1 GIFTTPS
8 DQSRPTADLSAFQ
21 VPQIASDTNT
31 PTFTFGGVSFVLRE
45 FSFNLG
51 NDVQQRLLIGRE
63 TIEIVDRNEQ
73 IMARVE
79 AVPMTDFNPFSEAVT
94 SERNALAVAHGTDAG
109 RRFAFEADRC
119 TLARLSGYEQA
130 Q

>member
-1 GIFTTPS
+1 
-8 DQSRPTADLSAFQ
+8 
-21 VPQIASDTNT
+21 
-31 PTFTFGGVSFVLRE
+31 GVSFVLRE

-130 Q
+130 QNILEWPLAMSPLPDAGDDQWTITLT